1 MNSGAFKKTTTLT
14 ITEPVSF
21 EAFFLEYTFNEEA
34 FNIIPMNGD
43 AHSNDVDV
51 VNGCEKEV
59 NGFESEVKDSQ
70 QLRANFNMICGM

>member
-34 FNIIPMNGD
+34 FNIIPMNGEPY
-43 AHSNDVDV
+43 SNDVV
-51 VNGCEKEV
+51 Y
-59 NGFESEVKDSQ
+59 
-70 QLRANFNMICGM
+70 FN

>member
-34 FNIIPMNGD
+34 FNIIPMNGE

-51 VNGCEKEV
+51 FNGREKEV